1 MRLHKYTSP
10 HPEARLR
17 GTISAA
23 NGLYCKADS
32 KASMQPSGSS
42 IPPING
48 GRSRIR
54 FAHDLAGIAGQA
66 DSLAR
71 RVCAVGTGLC
81 ARAHRQRRIAGP
93 IDEVPRG

>member
-1 MRLHKYTSP
+1 MRLHIYASP

-48 GRSRIR
+48 GRSRIG
-54 FAHDLAGIAGQA
+54 FARDLAGIAGQA
-66 DSLAR
+66 DSLA
-71 RVCAVGTGLC
+71 GLC